1 MYLNTDLNLTSKRL
15 WKSLYCANA
24 DVFFPSASHFNI
36 VRDLTKMGKACQHS
50 CNVSLTTKCFSL
62 QHRARHCKQ
71 KYFRKWLRKQH
82 PAVCLPLSEEGWC
95 GVDCLTLEGR
105 LLDLLWLIDYLDLFS
120 SHIFRESDW
129 NELSARSWNGQFIRS
144 LEMADWRHYLVLF
157 AWVPG
162 VRKKE
167 HHNRCAFKTTG
178 CAQSEHNKRHM
189 SNCLD
194 LLHAMMHWLQKY

>member
-71 KYFRKWLRKQH
+71 KYFRKWLWKQH
-82 PAVCLPLSEEGWC
+82 PAVCLPLSDEGWC
-95 GVDCLTLEGR
+95 AVDCLTLERR
-105 LLDLLWLIDYLDLFS
+105 LPDMLWFIDYLDSCFQATFSESQLEMSCLREVEMVKYLSIHPFSRNGLLASLSRVVCFS
-120 SHIFRESDW
+120 S
-129 NELSARSWNGQFIRS
+129 
-144 LEMADWRHYLVLF
+144 WR
-157 AWVPG
+157 
-162 VRKKE
+162 
-167 HHNRCAFKTTG
+167 
-178 CAQSEHNKRHM
+178 
-189 SNCLD
+189 
-194 LLHAMMHWLQKY
+194 

>member
-82 PAVCLPLSEEGWC
+82 PAVCQTRDGAVLIVWHLRGVFQTCFDASTILTCFLATFSESQIEMSCLREVEMVNHPFSRNGWLTSLSR
-95 GVDCLTLEGR
+95 VVCL
-105 LLDLLWLIDYLDLFS
+105 S
-120 SHIFRESDW
+120 SRRE
-129 NELSARSWNGQFIRS
+129 
-144 LEMADWRHYLVLF
+144 
-157 AWVPG
+157 
-162 VRKKE
+162 KE
-167 HHNRCAFKTTG
+167 RTP
-178 CAQSEHNKRHM
+178 
-189 SNCLD
+189 
-194 LLHAMMHWLQKY
+194 

>member
-36 VRDLTKMGKACQHS
+36 VRDLTKKGKACQHS

-105 LLDLLWLIDYLDLFS
+105 LLDFWSFDWSTILTCFLATFSESQIEMSCLREVEMVNSSLL
-120 SHIFRESDW
+120 
-129 NELSARSWNGQFIRS
+129 
-144 LEMADWRHYLVLF
+144 
-157 AWVPG
+157 
-162 VRKKE
+162 
-167 HHNRCAFKTTG
+167 
-178 CAQSEHNKRHM
+178 
-189 SNCLD
+189 
-194 LLHAMMHWLQKY
+194 